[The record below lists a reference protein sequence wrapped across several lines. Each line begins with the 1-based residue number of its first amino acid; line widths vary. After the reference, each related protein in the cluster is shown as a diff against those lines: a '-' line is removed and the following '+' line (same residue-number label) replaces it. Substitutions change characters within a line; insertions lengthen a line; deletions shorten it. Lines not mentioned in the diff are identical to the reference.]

1 MDLFVRVHVVVFCS
15 VLYIHQLVCV
25 YIHIYIYRRV
35 YSYKDIRFESHLF
48 YLKNQNEITQTESDE
63 K

>member
-1 MDLFVRVHVVVFCS
+1 MDVFVRLYVVVFCS
-15 VLYIHQLVCV
+15 VLYIHQVFCV

-48 YLKNQNEITQTESDE
+48 CLKNQNEIIQKESDE